1 MLLLGAFLAIYS
13 TLGAAGAAPCG
24 LFIVVTAVSLCGLL
38 ERLRWAKWL
47 EQTRLAAIAVTMMAQ
62 PDWLIAPLPLAARIG
77 VAFAA
82 LVCLL
87 WLAMQDV
94 TVTDEAR
101 AAA

>member
-1 MLLLGAFLAIYS
+1 
-13 TLGAAGAAPCG
+13 
-24 LFIVVTAVSLCGLL
+24 L

-47 EQTRLAAIAVTMMAQ
+47 EQTRLAAIAVAMMAQ
-62 PDWLIAPLPLAARIG
+62 PSWLIAPLPLAARLA

-87 WLAMQDV
+87 WLTTQDV
-94 TVTDEAR
+94 TGTDEAR